1 MKKIYSFF
9 MALCLSALML
19 NAKTVETTLWEGEYT
34 NGVEIN
40 STAIAT
46 FKAGDIL
53 RVYVTVL
60 SEEGANFKIVYK
72 GAPDWT
78 ETTIPSMENQWP
90 WVNNGET
97 YKDITLTEADLTT
110 MAGKNIYIYKGDN
123 STINKVTLISEE
135 KDTKETTLWEGEYTG
150 EIELNAATVATFKAG
165 DILRVYV
172 TASEKGDNFKLVYKG
187 EANNWQETAIPSVNN
202 TWPWINGGEDRF
214 EVTFTAADIAALASM
229 NIYLANGGR
238 SIVKVSLLTE
248 DQGGSTGIDNSSANF
263 GGSQKILRDGQLYI
277 LYKGTMYDVRGNVV
291 K

>member
-1 MKKIYSFF
+1 
-9 MALCLSALML
+9 MALCLSVLML
-19 NAKTVETTLWEGEYT
+19 NAKTVETTLWEGVYA
-34 NGVEIN
+34 GEIELN
-40 STAIAT
+40 AATIAS

-53 RVYVTVL
+53 RVYLTVPE
-60 SEEGANFKIVYK
+60 SGANFKIVYK

-90 WVNNGET
+90 WVNGGET

-110 MAGKNIYIYKGDN
+110 MTGKNIYIYKGEN
-123 STINKVTLISEE
+123 STINKVSLISEE

-150 EIELNAATVATFKAG
+150 EIELNAATVATFKAD

-172 TASEKGDNFKLVYKG
+172 AASAEGGNFKIVYKG
-187 EANNWQETAIPSVNN
+187 APDWSETAIPSVNS

-214 EVTFTAADIAALASM
+214 EVTFTDADIAALASM

-238 SIVKVSLLTE
+238 SIVKVSLLSV
-248 DQGGSTGIDNSSANF
+248 DQGGTTGLGEVQGDKVLCTKVIEN
-263 GGSQKILRDGQLYI
+263 GVLYI
-277 LYKGTMYDVRGNVV
+277 KYKGTIYNVQGQMI

>member
-1 MKKIYSFF
+1 MKKFYSLF
-9 MALCLSALML
+9 MALCLSVLML
-19 NAKTVETTLWEGEYT
+19 NAKTVETTLWEGVYA
-34 NGVEIN
+34 GEIELN
-40 STAIAT
+40 AATIAS

-53 RVYVTVL
+53 RVYLTVPE
-60 SEEGANFKIVYK
+60 SGANFKIVYK

-90 WVNNGET
+90 WVNGGET

-110 MAGKNIYIYKGDN
+110 MTGKNIYIYKGEN
-123 STINKVTLISEE
+123 STINKVSLISEE

-150 EIELNAATVATFKAG
+150 EIELNAATVATFKAD

-172 TASEKGDNFKLVYKG
+172 AASAEGGNFKIVYKG
-187 EANNWQETAIPSVNN
+187 APDWSETAIPSVNS

-214 EVTFTAADIAALASM
+214 EVTFTDADIAALASM

-238 SIVKVSLLTE
+238 SIVKVSLLSE
-248 DQGGSTGIDNSSANF
+248 DQGCTTGLGEVQGDKVQSTKVIENGV
-263 GGSQKILRDGQLYI
+263 LYI
-277 LYKGTMYDVRGNVV
+277 MYKGTMYDVRGQMI

>member
-1 MKKIYSFF
+1 MKKIHSLC
-9 MALCLSALML
+9 MALCLSVLML
-19 NAKTVETTLWEGEYT
+19 NAKTVETTLWEGVYA
-34 NGVEIN
+34 GEIELN
-40 STAIAT
+40 AATIAS

-53 RVYVTVL
+53 RVYVTVPG
-60 SEEGANFKIVYK
+60 SGANFKIVYK

-90 WVNNGET
+90 WVNGGET

-110 MAGKNIYIYKGDN
+110 MTGKNIYIYKGEN
-123 STINKVTLISEE
+123 STINIVSLISEE

-150 EIELNAATVATFKAG
+150 EIELNAATVATFKAD

-172 TASEKGDNFKLVYKG
+172 AASAEGGNFKIVYKG
-187 EANNWQETAIPSVNN
+187 APDWSETAIPSVNS

-214 EVTFTAADIAALASM
+214 EVTFTDADIAALASM

-238 SIVKVSLLTE
+238 SITKVSLLSE
-248 DQGGSTGIDNSSANF
+248 DQGCTTGLGEVQGDKVKSTKVIENGV
-263 GGSQKILRDGQLYI
+263 LYI
-277 LYKGTMYDVRGNVV
+277 KYKGTMYNVQGQMI

>member
-1 MKKIYSFF
+1 
-9 MALCLSALML
+9 MALCLSVLML
-19 NAKTVETTLWEGEYT
+19 NAKTVETTLWEGVYA
-34 NGVEIN
+34 GEIELN
-40 STAIAT
+40 AATIAS

-53 RVYVTVL
+53 RVYLTVPE
-60 SEEGANFKIVYK
+60 SGANFKIVYK

-90 WVNNGET
+90 WVNGGET

-110 MAGKNIYIYKGDN
+110 MTGKNIYIYKGEN
-123 STINKVTLISEE
+123 STINKVSLISEE

-150 EIELNAATVATFKAG
+150 EIELNAATVATFKAD

-172 TASEKGDNFKLVYKG
+172 AASAEGGNFKIVYKG
-187 EANNWQETAIPSVNN
+187 APDWSETAIPSVNS

-214 EVTFTAADIAALASM
+214 EVTFTDADIAALASM

-238 SIVKVSLLTE
+238 SIVKVSLLSG
-248 DQGGSTGIDNSSANF
+248 DQGGTTGLGEVQGDKVLSTKVIENGV
-263 GGSQKILRDGQLYI
+263 LYI
-277 LYKGTMYDVRGNVV
+277 MYKGTMYDVRGQMI

>member
-1 MKKIYSFF
+1 MKKFYSLF
-9 MALCLSALML
+9 MALCLSVLML
-19 NAKTVETTLWEGEYT
+19 NAKTVETTLWENVYAGEIELNAAT
-34 NGVEIN
+34 
-40 STAIAT
+40 IAS

-53 RVYVTVL
+53 RVYLTVPE
-60 SEEGANFKIVYK
+60 SGANFKIVYK

-90 WVNNGET
+90 WVNGGET

-110 MAGKNIYIYKGDN
+110 MTGKNIYIYKGEN
-123 STINKVTLISEE
+123 STINKVSLISEE

-150 EIELNAATVATFKAG
+150 EIELNAATVATFKAD

-172 TASEKGDNFKLVYKG
+172 AASAEGGNFKLVYKG
-187 EANNWQETAIPSVNN
+187 EPDWSETAIPSVNN

-214 EVTFTAADIAALASM
+214 EVTFTDADIAALASM

-238 SIVKVSLLTE
+238 SIVKVSLLSG
-248 DQGGSTGIDNSSANF
+248 DQGGTTGLGEVQGDKVLSTKVIENGV
-263 GGSQKILRDGQLYI
+263 LYI
-277 LYKGTMYDVRGNVV
+277 KYKGTMYNVQGQMI

>member
-1 MKKIYSFF
+1 MKKFYSLF
-9 MALCLSALML
+9 MALCLSVLML
-19 NAKTVETTLWEGEYT
+19 NAKTVETTLWEGVYA
-34 NGVEIN
+34 GEIELN
-40 STAIAT
+40 AATIAS

-53 RVYVTVL
+53 RVYVTVPE
-60 SEEGANFKIVYK
+60 SGANFKIVYK

-90 WVNNGET
+90 WVNGGET

-110 MAGKNIYIYKGDN
+110 MTGKNIYIYKGEN
-123 STINKVTLISEE
+123 STINKVSLISEE

-150 EIELNAATVATFKAG
+150 EIELNAATVATFKAD

-172 TASEKGDNFKLVYKG
+172 AASAEGGNFKIVYKG
-187 EANNWQETAIPSVNN
+187 APDWSETAIPSVNS

-214 EVTFTAADIAALASM
+214 EVTFTDADIAALASM

-238 SIVKVSLLTE
+238 SIVKVSLLSG
-248 DQGGSTGIDNSSANF
+248 DQGGTTGLGEVQGDKVLSTKVIENGV
-263 GGSQKILRDGQLYI
+263 LYI
-277 LYKGTMYDVRGNVV
+277 KYKGTMYNVQGQMI

>member
-40 STAIAT
+40 SATIAT

-53 RVYVTVL
+53 RVYVTVP
-60 SEEGANFKIVYK
+60 ENGANFKIVYK
-72 GAPDWT
+72 GAPDWS
-78 ETTIPSMENQWP
+78 ETTIPSINDQWP
-90 WVNNGET
+90 WVNGGET
-97 YKDITLTEADLTT
+97 YKEFALTEEDLTAF
-110 MAGKNIYIYKGDN
+110 AGKNIYVYKGEY
-123 STINKVTLISEE
+123 STISKVSLISEE
-135 KDTKETTLWEGEYTG
+135 KDMKETTLWEGESTG
-150 EIELNAATVATFKAG
+150 DIELNAATVATFKAN

-172 TASEKGDNFKLVYKG
+172 AASAEGGNFKLVYKG
-187 EANNWQETAIPSVNN
+187 EPDWKEKAIPSVNSS
-202 TWPWINGGEDRF
+202 WPWINGGEDRF

-248 DQGGSTGIDNSSANF
+248 DQGGSTGIDNTSANF

-277 LYKGTMYDVRGNVV
+277 LYNGTKYNVHGQV
-291 K
+291 IK

>member
-1 MKKIYSFF
+1 MKKIYSIF

-34 NGVEIN
+34 DGVEIN
-40 STAIAT
+40 SAAIAT

-53 RVYVTVL
+53 RVYVTVP
-60 SEEGANFKIVYK
+60 EKGANFKIVYK
-72 GAPDWT
+72 GAPDWS
-78 ETTIPSMENQWP
+78 ETTIPSMEDQWQ
-90 WVNNGET
+90 WVNSGET
-97 YKDITLTEADLTT
+97 YKEFALTAEDLTAF
-110 MAGKNIYIYKGDN
+110 AGKNIYVYKGEY
-123 STINKVTLISEE
+123 STISKVSLISEE
-135 KDTKETTLWEGEYTG
+135 KDMKETTLWEGESTG
-150 EIELNAATVATFKAG
+150 EIELNAATVATFKAD

-172 TASEKGDNFKLVYKG
+172 AASDKGGNFKLVYKG

-277 LYKGTMYDVRGNVV
+277 LYNGAKYNVHGQV
-291 K
+291 IK

>member
-1 MKKIYSFF
+1 MKKFYSLF

-40 STAIAT
+40 SATIAT

-53 RVYVTVL
+53 RVYVTVP
-60 SEEGANFKIVYK
+60 ENGANFKIVYK
-72 GAPDWT
+72 GAPDWS
-78 ETTIPSMENQWP
+78 ETTIPSINDQWP
-90 WVNNGET
+90 WVNGGET
-97 YKDITLTEADLTT
+97 YKEFALTEEDLTAF
-110 MAGKNIYIYKGDN
+110 AGKNIYVYKGEY
-123 STINKVTLISEE
+123 STISKVSLISEE
-135 KDTKETTLWEGEYTG
+135 KDMKETTLWEGESTG
-150 EIELNAATVATFKAG
+150 DIELNAATVATFKAN

-172 TASEKGDNFKLVYKG
+172 AASAEGGNFKLVYKG
-187 EANNWQETAIPSVNN
+187 EPDWKEKAIPSVNSS
-202 TWPWINGGEDRF
+202 WPWINGGEDRF

-248 DQGGSTGIDNSSANF
+248 DQGGSTGIDNTSANF

-277 LYKGTMYDVRGNVV
+277 LYNGTKYNVHGQV
-291 K
+291 IK

>member
-1 MKKIYSFF
+1 MKKFYSLF
-9 MALCLSALML
+9 MALCLSVLML
-19 NAKTVETTLWEGEYT
+19 NAKTVETTLWEGVYA
-34 NGVEIN
+34 GEIELN
-40 STAIAT
+40 AATIAS

-53 RVYVTVL
+53 RVYLTVPE
-60 SEEGANFKIVYK
+60 SGANFKIVYK

-90 WVNNGET
+90 WVNGGET

-110 MAGKNIYIYKGDN
+110 MTGKNIYIYKGEN
-123 STINKVTLISEE
+123 STINIVSLISEE

-150 EIELNAATVATFKAG
+150 EIELNAATVATFKAD

-172 TASEKGDNFKLVYKG
+172 AASAEGGNFKIVYKG
-187 EANNWQETAIPSVNN
+187 APDWSETAIPSVNS

-214 EVTFTAADIAALASM
+214 EVTFTDADIAALASM

-238 SIVKVSLLTE
+238 SIVKVSLLSG
-248 DQGGSTGIDNSSANF
+248 DQGGTTGLGEVQGDKVLSTKVIENGV
-263 GGSQKILRDGQLYI
+263 LYI
-277 LYKGTMYDVRGNVV
+277 KYKGTMYNVQGQMI

>member
-1 MKKIYSFF
+1 MKKIHSLC
-9 MALCLSALML
+9 MALCLSVLML
-19 NAKTVETTLWEGEYT
+19 NAKTVETTLWEGVYA
-34 NGVEIN
+34 GEIELN
-40 STAIAT
+40 AATIAS

-53 RVYVTVL
+53 RVYVTVPG
-60 SEEGANFKIVYK
+60 SGANFKIVYK

-90 WVNNGET
+90 WVNGGET

-110 MAGKNIYIYKGDN
+110 MTGKNIYIYKGEN
-123 STINKVTLISEE
+123 STINKVSLISEE

-150 EIELNAATVATFKAG
+150 EIELNAATVATFKAD

-172 TASEKGDNFKLVYKG
+172 AASAEGGNFKIVYKG
-187 EANNWQETAIPSVNN
+187 APDWSETAIPSVNS

-214 EVTFTAADIAALASM
+214 EVTFTDADIAALASM

-238 SIVKVSLLTE
+238 SITKVSLLSE
-248 DQGGSTGIDNSSANF
+248 DQGCTTDLGEVQGDNVKSTKVIENGV
-263 GGSQKILRDGQLYI
+263 LYI
-277 LYKGTMYDVRGNVV
+277 KYKGTMYNVQGQMI